1 MIMPNSPDKM
11 GMPSKLGLPNKLGLP
26 SKLGS
31 MLGLARKAGKLA
43 WGTERVMDCIRS
55 KRPRLVLAAA
65 DISENTRKRLVNCC
79 TFYSGEYGYK
89 IEYMEIELTMDDLSH
104 YVGQSGSVSSVCL
117 EDKGF
122 TDAVKKLLDRSDD
135 GARVAPQ
142 EV

>member
-1 MIMPNSPDKM
+1 MANNPAQ
-11 GMPSKLGLPNKLGLP
+11 KLGN
-26 SKLGS
+26 

-43 WGTERVMDCIRS
+43 YGTERVLECIRS

-79 TFYSGEYGYK
+79 THYSGEYGYK
-89 IEYMEIELTMDDLSH
+89 IEYIELELTMDALSH
-104 YVGQSGSVSSVCL
+104 YVGQRGSVSSVCL

-122 TDAVKKLLDRSDD
+122 TDAVRKLIGSTDD